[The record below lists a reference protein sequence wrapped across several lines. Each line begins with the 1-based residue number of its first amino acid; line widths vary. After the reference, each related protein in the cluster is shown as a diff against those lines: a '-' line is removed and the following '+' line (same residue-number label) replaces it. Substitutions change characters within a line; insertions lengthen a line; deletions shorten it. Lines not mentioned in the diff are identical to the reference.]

1 MGKRCD
7 CASICRDNPD
17 KTFEEL
23 INMGLICETCANS
36 YREFCKFVESMPKE
50 EESVAEPNK

>member
-17 KTFEEL
+17 NTFEEL
-23 INMGLICETCANS
+23 IKMGLICETCANN
-36 YREFCKFVESMPKE
+36 YYEFCKIIKDDSG
-50 EESVAEPNK
+50 AQ

>member
-7 CASICRDNPD
+7 CVQVRRDNPD

-23 INMGLICETCANS
+23 IKMGLICEDCANS
-36 YREFCKFVESMPKE
+36 YWEFCKFAESLPDEKIGE
-50 EESVAEPNK
+50 AR